1 MSTEETM
8 KTMPHSSAKGTAYS
22 LFDIV
27 RSVGRDDLLICASF
41 LTMASL
47 NVHAQQIDFA
57 EERKAVVRHYRFVGD
72 HREESMWSALYGAKS
87 GKIYIGLCTHA
98 EAAHFYEFDPET
110 EKMRHIVDLTELHG
124 ERGEG
129 INTNG
134 KIHVRMGEDAD
145 GNVYFGSLN
154 EDTGPE
160 CIDPSSYLGAFW
172 YRYCPK
178 SDKVEVLGR
187 ISRHY
192 GLLGMVM
199 EPKYMRLYGLA
210 EDGHLYMHDIAGKF
224 TRDLGKVDDWDICR
238 TIFADDEGNV
248 YGSFPVAQIWK
259 YDVKRDEVI
268 DLPTIRLECDNRV
281 PPRTMSKPMIDRKV
295 IWRVIEWDP
304 VEKVAYGIIGGNSM
318 LFRYDVHAGPEGK
331 IDYIIP
337 LTAPQYWNETNVR
350 QIPFATLALTIAND
364 RRIYFAPTASG
375 SFDYVGN
382 SWDVHDEEE
391 FQAKLAGG
399 YYPPVSYLVRY
410 DIEKGC
416 REALGLMV
424 TQDGRLCFGLGG
436 ACTGQKDGRI
446 YFVGAIEEKDKS
458 MVVGEV
464 GRRWPFSMGLVAY
477 DPAKEEK

>member
-1 MSTEETM
+1 M
-8 KTMPHSSAKGTAYS
+8 KRLFLLLASAAC
-22 LFDIV
+22 V
-27 RSVGRDDLLICASF
+27 CAC
-41 LTMASL
+41 
-47 NVHAQQIDFA
+47 AQQIEFA
-57 EERKAVVRHYRFVGD
+57 KERKATVKRYRFVGN

-98 EAAHFYEFDPET
+98 EAAHFYEFDPATET
-110 EKMRHIVDLTELHG
+110 MRHIVDLTKLHG

-134 KIHVRMGEDAD
+134 KIHVRMGEDNE

-160 CIDPSSYLGAFW
+160 CIDPSSYKGAFW

-178 SDKVEVLGR
+178 ADKVEVLGR
-187 ISRHY
+187 ISRHF

-199 EPKYMRLYGLA
+199 DPKYMRLYGLA
-210 EDGHLYMHDIAGKF
+210 EDGHLYMHDIAAKY

-248 YGSFPVAQIWK
+248 YGSYPVARIWK
-259 YDVKRDEVI
+259 YDPRKDEVI
-268 DLPTIRLECDNRV
+268 DLPNIRLECDNSV

-331 IDYIIP
+331 IDYIVP
-337 LTAPQYWNETNVR
+337 LTAPQYWNGANAR
-350 QIPFATLALTIAND
+350 QIPFATLTLTIAND

-375 SFDYVGN
+375 SFDYVGT
-382 SWDVHDEEE
+382 SWDVHDEEA

-399 YYPPVSYLVRY
+399 FFPPVSYLMRY
-410 DIEKGC
+410 DLKKKQ

-424 TQDGRLCFGLGG
+424 TEDGCLCFGMGG

-446 YFVGAIEEKDKS
+446 YFVGAVEEKDEKA
-458 MVVGEV
+458 VVGKV
-464 GRRWPFSMGLVAY
+464 SRRWPFSMALVAY
-477 DPAKEEK
+477 TP